1 MVKIGAPRQ
10 DGVSCDE
17 ADGGGNSSATRGQTD
32 HPADLPA
39 DVDAEQRQGLVERGL
54 QLLH

>member
-1 MVKIGAPRQ
+1 MVNIGAPRQ
-10 DGVSCDE
+10 DEVSCDV
-17 ADGGGNSSATRGQTD
+17 ADGGGNTGATRGQTE
-32 HPADLPA
+32 HPADLPG